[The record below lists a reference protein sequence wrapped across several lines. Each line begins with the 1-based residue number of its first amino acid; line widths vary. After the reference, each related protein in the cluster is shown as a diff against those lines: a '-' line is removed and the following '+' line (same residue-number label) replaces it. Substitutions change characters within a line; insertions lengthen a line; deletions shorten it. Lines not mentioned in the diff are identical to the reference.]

1 MKLITNGLYI
11 ELLPRRAVDDED
23 WVRIQA
29 IIKANGF
36 TGDIEAWL
44 QLDDLKRFESQINLM
59 YQSPGVVAKATLECF
74 EPGIRIDL
82 EMKVLGGITG
92 NYQFQS
98 EDIVPRY
105 TTLSGPFEL
114 DQSYLPSMAQEIREL
129 VSELQ
134 NES

>member
-11 ELLPRRAVDDED
+11 ELLPRRTVDDED
-23 WVRIQA
+23 WVRVQA

-59 YQSPGVVAKATLECF
+59 YQSPGVEAKATLECF
-74 EPGIRIDL
+74 EPGIHIDL

-92 NYQFQS
+92 SYKFVS
-98 EDIVPRY
+98 ENLVPRF
-105 TTLSGPFEL
+105 TTLSGPIEL
-114 DQSYLPSMAQEIREL
+114 DQSYLPALAEEIREL

-134 NES
+134 NDN